1 MENTA
6 TRPELKTAR
15 NLCGSNICTPP
26 YSAYDEE
33 ANCVKPCPCGKAQ
46 QAQVESLI
54 KLSKIPLKYLE
65 SFELDKNESSVIA
78 IEEMR
83 KIVDNY
89 PTPRGIYFHGPKGSG
104 KTTLATRLALKLIRT
119 KGVQV
124 KYCKLER
131 DYLGAMRDSFE
142 KKVETTEKEIFNAFA
157 KVPVL
162 ILDDFG
168 VEKQTDWSTSKI
180 FDLIDYRYENELL
193 TIVTSNLAL
202 SDFTEM
208 SHGRVYSRLCEMCIQ
223 IGIHEKDYR
232 EAKKKIA

>member
-1 MENTA
+1 MKEFEAKDQIINQ
-6 TRPELKTAR
+6 
-15 NLCGSNICTPP
+15 CGSAVCRAP
-26 YSAYDEE
+26 YSVYSEE
-33 ANCVKPCPCGKAQ
+33 ANCLRPCPCGKAQ
-46 QAQVESLI
+46 QAQTDSLI
-54 KLSKIPLKYLE
+54 KISNIPPKYLQE
-65 SFELDKNESSVIA
+65 FPLEENDSTAIA
-78 IEEMR
+78 FKEMR
-83 KIVDNY
+83 KIVESY
-89 PTPRGIYFHGPKGSG
+89 PTTPRGIYFHGNKGSG
-104 KTTLATRLALKLIRT
+104 KTTLATRLALKLIR
-119 KGVQV
+119 KHGIKI

-142 KKVETTEKEIFNAFA
+142 KKVDTTEKEIFNAFA

-202 SDFTEM
+202 SEFTEM
-208 SHGRVYSRLCEMCIQ
+208 SYGRVYSRLCEMCIQ
-223 IGIHEKDYR
+223 IGIIEKDYR